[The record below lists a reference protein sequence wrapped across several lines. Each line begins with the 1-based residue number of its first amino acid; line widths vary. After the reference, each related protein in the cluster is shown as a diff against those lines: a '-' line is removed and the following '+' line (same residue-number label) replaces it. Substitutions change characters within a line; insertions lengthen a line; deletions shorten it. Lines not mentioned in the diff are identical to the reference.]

1 MHTDYL
7 LKLNVFT
14 HSDLGVINLKMTQML
29 WIMQRSHKPSS
40 KYLIML
46 WVFHY
51 GQHNQLAVHVALM
64 MR

>member
-14 HSDLGVINLKMTQML
+14 HSDLGIINLKMTQML

-40 KYLIML
+40 KYLML

-51 GQHNQLAVHVALM
+51 AQHNQLAVHVALM